1 VNEDQQKLTFTSL
14 LPVFIVYV
22 VWGSTYLAIR
32 FVVRD
37 GSGFP
42 PFTAAAWRYLAAGTI
57 IWLWGL
63 ASKRRLRIERDEWLT
78 LVLAG
83 VLMLAGGNGMVNW
96 AEQQADSGL
105 AALLVAAVP
114 IWTIL
119 IEIALDRRLP
129 SFFLIGSV
137 LIGFGGIALL
147 AVPEMAGGEPAQALS
162 ILALLFAGFSWALGS
177 VRQSRKPVRL
187 DPIISAGYQM
197 LFGGASLLL
206 ISQLMG
212 EPMPSPRTD
221 AWIAWGFLVVFGSIV
236 AHTAY
241 VTALKNLPIQL
252 VMTYTYVNPVIAV
265 FLGWLILDETITG
278 WTIGGTA
285 LVLLG
290 VWGVFRVRGRT
301 KRKIVSH

>member
-1 VNEDQQKLTFTSL
+1 MNEDQQKLTFTSL

-32 FVVRD
+32 FVVRE

-42 PFTAAAWRYLAAGTI
+42 PFTAAAWRYLAAGAV

-119 IEIALDRRLP
+119 IEVALDRRLP
-129 SFFLIGSV
+129 SVFLIGSV
-137 LIGFGGIALL
+137 LVGFGGIALL

-197 LFGGASLLL
+197 LFGGASLLV
-206 ISQLMG
+206 ISQMMG
-212 EPMPSPRTD
+212 EPMPSPRAD

-301 KRKIVSH
+301 KKPAGH

>member
-1 VNEDQQKLTFTSL
+1 MNEDQQKLTFTSL

-32 FVVRD
+32 FVVRE

-42 PFTAAAWRYLAAGTI
+42 PFTAAAWRYLAAGAV
-57 IWLWGL
+57 IWVWGL
-63 ASKRRLRIERDEWLT
+63 ARKRRLRIERDEWLT

-119 IEIALDRRLP
+119 IEVALDRRLP
-129 SFFLIGSV
+129 SVFLIGSV

-162 ILALLFAGFSWALGS
+162 VLALLFAGFSWALGS

-212 EPMPSPRTD
+212 EPMPAPRAD
-221 AWIAWGFLVVFGSIV
+221 AWIAWGFLVVFGSIL

-265 FLGWLILDETITG
+265 FLGWLILDEAITG

-290 VWGVFRVRGRT
+290 VWGVFRVRGRA
-301 KRKIVSH
+301 KKLASH

>member
-1 VNEDQQKLTFTSL
+1 MNEDQQKLTFTSL

-32 FVVRD
+32 FVVRE

-42 PFTAAAWRYLAAGTI
+42 PFTAAAWRYLAAGAV

-119 IEIALDRRLP
+119 IEVALDRRLP
-129 SFFLIGSV
+129 SIFLIGSV
-137 LIGFGGIALL
+137 LVGFGGIALL

-187 DPIISAGYQM
+187 DPIISSGYQM
-197 LFGGASLLL
+197 LFGGASLLV
-206 ISQLMG
+206 ISQMMG
-212 EPMPSPRTD
+212 EPMPSPRAD

-301 KRKIVSH
+301 KKPAGH